1 MSQYLVNFSKYSW
14 IVLKDNQVK
23 MVGIGVEQ
31 VKLHFFNSKYLSSN
45 WTLGKLVHL
54 DVNEKN

>member
-1 MSQYLVNFSKYSW
+1 
-14 IVLKDNQVK
+14 

-31 VKLHFFNSKYLSSN
+31 VKLHVSNSKYLTLN

-54 DVNEKN
+54 DVNEKNLTLFL